1 MNCNLQGCHAEYS
14 VALKF
19 MELGYIVS
27 KPMIDSCRYDLLVD
41 TGSRIVKI
49 QVKSKK
55 PNAYTQENRTGIQM
69 MLDRH
74 RPYDLNEVDYFAI
87 LVHEHGGFYNVK
99 NDSKMKSV
107 KITPGG
113 KYKKN
118 FNNFASIN

>member
-1 MNCNLQGCHAEYS
+1 MDPNIQGSMAEYA
-14 VALKF
+14 VALEF
-19 MELGYIVS
+19 MKLGYIVS
-27 KPMIDSCRYDLLVD
+27 KPLLDSCRYDLLVD

-55 PNAYTQENRTGIQM
+55 QNAWKQKGRKGIQM

-74 RPYDLNEVDYFAI
+74 KPYNLNQVDFFA
-87 LVHEHGGFYNVK
+87 VYVADHGGFYIIK
-99 NDSKMKSV
+99 NDGKMKSV

-113 KYKKN
+113 KYKIN